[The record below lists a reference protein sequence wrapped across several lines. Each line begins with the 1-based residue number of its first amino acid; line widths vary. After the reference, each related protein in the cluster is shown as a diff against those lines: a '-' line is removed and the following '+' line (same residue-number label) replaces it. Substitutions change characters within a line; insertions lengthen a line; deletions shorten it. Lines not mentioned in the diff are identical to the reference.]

1 MIHWRG
7 LFPWTLRAW
16 PVLTLIPVGLAHFVA
31 IRMFPNDTLM
41 VNKLTGMSLQL
52 LGGLLVLYSVN
63 DNLGLFR
70 SQSFKS
76 AIFTWF
82 KEFPVVREPISI
94 TGHGSSISSSSSFG
108 LATVQQAHSTIEER
122 IAELEQMLQDLKK
135 QLQLEIQTIN
145 TQIETTRS
153 ALQQQS
159 GDTSNK
165 VSDLA
170 KRLEHAAV
178 GGFKFQAFGVILAIY
193 GAFTSVFA

>member
-16 PVLTLIPVGLAHFVA
+16 PVLTLIPVALAHIVA
-31 IRMFPNDTLM
+31 IRMFPNDTVM
-41 VNKLTGMSLQL
+41 VNKLTGMILQL

-70 SQSFKS
+70 SQSLKS
-76 AIFTWF
+76 AILTWF
-82 KEFPVVREPISI
+82 KEFPVVREPISVSA
-94 TGHGSSISSSSSFG
+94 HGSSMSSSSASGF
-108 LATVQQAHSTIEER
+108 ATVQQAHSTIEER
-122 IAELEQMLQDLKK
+122 IAELERMLQDFRK

-145 TQIETTRS
+145 AQIETTRS
-153 ALQQQS
+153 ALQQQI

-165 VSDLA
+165 VSDLS

-178 GGFKFQAFGVILAIY
+178 GGFKFQALGVLLAIY
-193 GAFTSVFA
+193 GAITSVYA

>member
-16 PVLTLIPVGLAHFVA
+16 PVLALIPVGLAHFVA
-31 IRMFPNDTLM
+31 IRTFPNDTVM
-41 VNKLTGMSLQL
+41 VHKLTGMSLQL
-52 LGGLLVLYSVN
+52 LGGLLVLFSVN
-63 DNLGLFR
+63 DNLGLFW

-76 AIFTWF
+76 TIFIWL

-94 TGHGSSISSSSSFG
+94 SAHASSVSSSSSFG
-108 LATVQQAHSTIEER
+108 LATVHQAHSTIEER
-122 IAELEQMLQDLKK
+122 IAELERMLQDFRK

-153 ALQQQS
+153 ALQQQI

-165 VSDLA
+165 VSDLS

-178 GGFKFQAFGVILAIY
+178 GGFKLQILGVLLAVY
-193 GAFTSVFA
+193 GALTSVFA